1 MTLKAP
7 RRSRA
12 AQAGF
17 TLVEIAIVLV
27 IIGLLLGG
35 VLKGQE
41 LIENGRVKAA
51 ANDFNGISAA
61 YNAYLDRY
69 KRVPGDDGD
78 TAAILQARGGAWA
91 NIGVFGDSNGVI
103 AAPAANAFDGTQEGA
118 IMFAHLRAGQFINGD
133 PAATGVNALPLNPWA
148 GRVGVVYAAGIQGR
162 SATASP
168 LMLCMSNV
176 PGKAARALDNQFD
189 DGLPDRGNFRANAGT
204 GVTVP
209 AAAAA
214 TPSYDETVNYTVC
227 RDM

>member
-61 YNAYLDRY
+61 YNSYIDRY
-69 KRVPGDDGD
+69 KRIPGDDGP
-78 TAAILQARGGAWA
+78 AATFTARGGSWTSVATGA
-91 NIGVFGDSNGVI
+91 IGDNSGVI
-103 AAPAANAFDGTQEGA
+103 DAAAAET
-118 IMFAHLRAGQFINGD
+118 FAGGGEVDNFFAQLRAGQFINGD
-133 PAATGVNALPLNPWA
+133 PAATGLDALPLNPWG
-148 GRVGVVYAAGIQGR
+148 GRVGIVNVTGIQGR
-162 SATASP
+162 TQVR

-176 PGKAARALDNQFD
+176 PGKAALALDNQFD
-189 DGLPDRGNFRANAGT
+189 DGAGTTGNFRGNPGPNVTAPGGT
-204 GVTVP
+204 G
-209 AAAAA
+209 AAYSEA
-214 TPSYDETVNYTVC
+214 ETYTVC